1 MDIPTPLTEEAIKDM
16 KATVDTMSYEGLLRR
31 NRFEKIGSPWFGPEV
46 GPYLIARMNELRQ
59 TISDAEFTQ
68 ISKKIGW

>member
-1 MDIPTPLTEEAIKDM
+1 MITQPPLTADDIKNL
-16 KATVDTMSYEGLLRR
+16 KATIDRMGYEQMLQL
-31 NRFEKIGSPWFGPEV
+31 NRFEPIGSPWFGPEV

-59 TISDAEFTQ
+59 AISDAEFTQ